1 MGALALSVQKCGSS
15 RLKCLKRM
23 VAFAL
28 KAQKYRSSH
37 FERSKVIKGMLLH
50 KALKPYGGSRFRSS
64 KALELSPQALK
75 SDKKV

>member
-23 VAFAL
+23 GVFAL

-37 FERSKVIKGMLLH
+37 FERSKVIKGVG
-50 KALKPYGGSRFRSS
+50 AL
-64 KALELSPQALK
+64 ALNAQTVWELSL
-75 SDKKV
+75 